1 MKRLGA
7 NRIEGGPKAMVVEL
21 LPTTTVIPD
30 KLIALMETHRG
41 KWEFRPGMVVVRH
54 LKGAE
59 STDMLGSALAMARDL
74 MHCLPESP

>member
-1 MKRLGA
+1 
-7 NRIEGGPKAMVVEL
+7 
-21 LPTTTVIPD
+21 
-30 KLIALMETHRG
+30 MEAHRG